1 MTKARALL
9 LGGAL
14 LLAGCGGDGGGAGVC
29 ANPVEAET
37 VVLSDFAFRPDCLQ
51 AEEGAQISLRNT
63 GEAPHTFTIEG
74 TTVDFN
80 LPAGTSTGSVRERAV
95 DEASTTSCTPAPTR
109 RDSPGA
115 PAGAPST

>member
-80 LPAGTSTGSVRERAV
+80 LPAGTSTDASLSGVEPGRYTVACTLHPQM
-95 DEASTTSCTPAPTR
+95 EATITV
-109 RDSPGA
+109 G
-115 PAGAPST
+115 